1 MVVAPGP
8 EHVWVSGYW
17 ARRAGSWVWVDGRWV
32 APPRSGVVW
41 VPGRWETHPRGHV
54 WIQGHWR

>member
-1 MVVAPGP
+1 
-8 EHVWVSGYW
+8 
-17 ARRAGSWVWVDGRWV
+17 SWVWVEGRWV
-32 APPRSGVVW
+32 ARPRPGVVW